1 MYWGCVVSLLKVCFC
16 SVKTGAHPFLY
27 ALLLPIMTR
36 VLWVLCRIHEGYYGV
51 FVSMVVVEVFFI

>member
-1 MYWGCVVSLLKVCFC
+1 VSLLKVCFC

>member
-1 MYWGCVVSLLKVCFC
+1 VCFC

-36 VLWVLCRIHEGYYGV
+36 VLWVLCRIHEDYNMV
-51 FVSMVVVEVFFI
+51 FVSMAMVEMFFI